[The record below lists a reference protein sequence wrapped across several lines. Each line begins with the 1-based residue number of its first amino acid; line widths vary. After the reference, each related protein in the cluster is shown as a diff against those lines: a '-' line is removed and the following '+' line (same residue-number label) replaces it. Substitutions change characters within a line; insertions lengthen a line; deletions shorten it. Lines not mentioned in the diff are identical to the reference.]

1 MPLISAGFK
10 TSMALIRQCQKFNA
24 GLETSTDES
33 FQSTLIMF
41 SIAVF
46 YVKTGYE
53 IEGKKLNF
61 CIPNEQL
68 LKFLQKLVSASSN
81 DKSSGGAKQ
90 AAHRIT

>member
-10 TSMALIRQCQKFNA
+10 TSMTLIRQCQKFNA

-53 IEGKKLNF
+53 IEGKK
-61 CIPNEQL
+61 I
-68 LKFLQKLVSASSN
+68 KFLHSERATLEIL
-81 DKSSGGAKQ
+81 AKVGVCIVQ
-90 AAHRIT
+90 